1 MIISN
6 FIQKHKFYI
15 FQKLKCKVII
25 IANMLYSLVT
35 YLIYMIMVE
44 IIKIKYKEFK
54 DYFINYS
61 SKKFISY
68 IGDNYKKL

>member
-1 MIISN
+1 MI
-6 FIQKHKFYI
+6 
-15 FQKLKCKVII
+15 
-25 IANMLYSLVT
+25 YSLMT

-44 IIKIKYKEFK
+44 IIKIKYKEYK
-54 DYFINYS
+54 DYFVKYT